1 MKQLDHIAFK
11 QERAQQIY
19 REQVSKKKMAQKEK
33 RDVIIFIICIGL
45 GSVGLAVYEVL
56 FH

>member
-1 MKQLDHIAFK
+1 MRQLDHIAFK

-19 REQVSKKKMAQKEK
+19 REQLNKKKMAQKEK
-33 RDVIIFIICIGL
+33 RDVIVFVIFIGL
-45 GSVGLAVYEVL
+45 GSVALALYEVI

>member
-1 MKQLDHIAFK
+1 MRQLDHIAFK

-19 REQVSKKKMAQKEK
+19 REQLNKKKMAQKEK
-33 RDVIIFIICIGL
+33 RDIIVFVICIGL
-45 GSVGLAVYEVL
+45 CSVALAVYETL

>member
-11 QERAQQIY
+11 QQRAQQIY
-19 REQVSKKKMAQKEK
+19 REQLNKKKMAQKEK
-33 RDVIIFIICIGL
+33 RDIIVFVICIGL
-45 GSVGLAVYEVL
+45 GSVALAAYELL

>member
-1 MKQLDHIAFK
+1 MRQLDHIAFK

-19 REQVSKKKMAQKEK
+19 REQLNKKKMAQKEK
-33 RDVIIFIICIGL
+33 RDVILFVICIGL
-45 GSVGLAVYEVL
+45 GSVALALYEVL